1 MSDIQQTIDALN
13 EKNFTAI
20 YAKTPGEAITYVL
33 SQIGKDDTVGVGG
46 SVTLQETGIIDAL
59 LNRGNTLYSSD
70 LANKRGEDPNE
81 AWKNGMT
88 ADVYLTSTNAVT
100 LDGDLINIDGRG
112 NRAAAMFYGPQK
124 VIFVA
129 GKNKITKNPHTA
141 IARIKKITCP
151 QNARRLGF
159 TTPCALTGKCADCN
173 SPERMCNV
181 TIRIQYPTREK
192 EMHVVLIDGDFGY

>member
-13 EKNFTAI
+13 KKNFTAI
-20 YAKTPGEAITYVL
+20 YAKTPGEAIAYVL

-46 SVTLQETGIIDAL
+46 SMTLQETGIIDAL

-141 IARIKKITCP
+141 IARIKKFACP
-151 QNARRLGF
+151 QNAKRLGF
-159 TTPCALTGKCADCN
+159 TTPCALTGKCADCD